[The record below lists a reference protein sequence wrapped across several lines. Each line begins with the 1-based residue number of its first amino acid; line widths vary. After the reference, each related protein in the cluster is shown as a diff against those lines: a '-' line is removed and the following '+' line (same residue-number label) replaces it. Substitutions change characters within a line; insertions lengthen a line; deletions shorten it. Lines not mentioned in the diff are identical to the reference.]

1 MSISIKVIKDE
12 RLKAITILSQSI
24 LNLTKA
30 LNENVIVN
38 INNVEVNNCDI
49 GVSVTSEIDKYDID
63 EYEYNEMSENEN

>member
-38 INNVEVNNCDI
+38 INNVEVNNCDV
-49 GVSVTSEIDKYDID
+49 GVSVTSETDKYDID